1 MKSYRIF
8 IAHTSENEEY
18 ARYICSSLSNIVE
31 FDPYLAQDYSSYGEN
46 FKDRIQ
52 DAIENCNIFIVCFSE
67 SALPNQWVNQELGY
81 ACAVKKRNPR
91 HYHIIPIS
99 RTDLDLRGMI
109 TRHTEDILFEDKFS
123 PEELVANIILS
134 IRNIIPRGHTYG
146 VLHVMVKCKHCVDN
160 LNLPTEY
167 QMNLPEQRNL
177 LRTISTNEDTWYSKC
192 PNCGHRNYV
201 DIYTWNESDG
211 KKTLSLD

>member
-18 ARYICSSLSNIVE
+18 ARYICSSLSNIFE
-31 FDPYLAQDYSSYGEN
+31 FEPYLAQDYPSYGEN

-81 ACAVKKRNPR
+81 ACAVKKRNPK
-91 HYHIIPIS
+91 HHHIIPIS
-99 RTDLDLRGMI
+99 RTGLDLRGMI
-109 TRHTEDILFEDKFS
+109 THDSVDILFEDKYS
-123 PEELVANIILS
+123 QEVLIANIILS
-134 IRNIIPRGHTYG
+134 IRNIIPGGHTYG
-146 VLHVMVKCKHCVDN
+146 TLHFRVKCKECQDN

-167 QMNLPEQRNL
+167 SFPLPEQTNL
-177 LRTISTNEDTWYSKC
+177 LRAIEAKEDMWYSIC
-192 PNCGHRNYV
+192 PDCGHRNYS
-201 DIYTWNESDG
+201 DIYTWNESED
-211 KKTLSLD
+211 LD